1 MNTASVPRGVV
12 PLPSDSDI
20 TKIVQIVQPS
30 QSKSES
36 MNVDSEA
43 NVVDSR
49 KKHEDVDDATGIV
62 AVTDLKSART
72 TKSYPS
78 SKRGW

>member
-12 PLPSDSDI
+12 PIPSDSDI
-20 TKIVQIVQPS
+20 TKNVQIAQPS

-36 MNVDSEA
+36 MNVET

-49 KKHEDVDDATGIV
+49 KKHVDVDDAAVIV

-72 TKSYPS
+72 TKSFPS

>member
-12 PLPSDSDI
+12 PIPSDSDI

-36 MNVDSEA
+36 MNVET

-78 SKRGW
+78 SSKRGW